1 MSVALIGFVLLV
13 NPCGH
18 DAACEWEPVT
28 ERVYQQERECREIML
43 ELQRSHPD
51 YDFSCGKVYRHRK
64 EGTQ

>member
-1 MSVALIGFVLLV
+1 

-18 DAACEWEPVT
+18 DVCEWEPVT
-28 ERVYQQERECREIML
+28 EQIYQQEQECQEIML

-51 YDFSCGKVYRHRK
+51 YDFSCGKVYRHQE

>member
-18 DAACEWEPVT
+18 DVCEWEPVT
-28 ERVYQQERECREIML
+28 EQIYQQEQECQEIML
-43 ELQRSHPD
+43 ELQPSHPD
-51 YDFSCGKVYRHRK
+51 YDFSCGKVYRHQE

>member
-28 ERVYQQERECREIML
+28 ERVYQQERECRGIML

-51 YDFSCGKVYRHRK
+51 YDFSCGKVWRHRK